1 MRTTRKF
8 DIVVRFLIYKIA
20 FPKND
25 KIWMENLVEWLVGR
39 SVEYRFSC
47 FALGAG
53 VYFTIATRFANSL
66 F

>member
-8 DIVVRFLIYKIA
+8 DNSCPFLYKIA

-25 KIWMENLVEWLVGR
+25 KGILMENLVEWLVGQVW
-39 SVEYRFSC
+39 SIGLVV

-53 VYFTIATRFANSL
+53 VYFTIATRFANPL